1 MVAFSIAVTTTAK
14 IFMAIA
20 TGAVKK
26 APLPVIAAG
35 GSPPAIMVL
44 VVPNS
49 DRCQ

>member
-1 MVAFSIAVTTTAK
+1 MVVVSIAVMMTVK

-20 TGAVKK
+20 TGAVEK